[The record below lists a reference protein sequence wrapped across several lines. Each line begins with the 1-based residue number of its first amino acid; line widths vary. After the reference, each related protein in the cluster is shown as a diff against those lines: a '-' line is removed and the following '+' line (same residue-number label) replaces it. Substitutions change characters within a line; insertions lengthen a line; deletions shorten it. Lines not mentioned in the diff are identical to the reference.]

1 MSDIDD
7 LLESLKIAGVP
18 LEENIEKAFK
28 SVKIKDF
35 TDYSSD
41 DFWQDKPVIFMTTE
55 AGAVKNISAPH
66 MIATLL
72 HHLEI
77 KEGQHFL
84 LIGSKGG
91 YLAALLD
98 HLLGV
103 NGIVTIVEPHHEVL
117 EHTRNTLET
126 HKSKGVIRVLS
137 SSSMDYFEEFE
148 KPIDRVLITGAVRE
162 IPDILNVILQDSA
175 FILGPFGGS
184 VQQRLLKREKYGNQ
198 WLDTD
203 LGGVVFGP
211 MDAINAE
218 RNPLDPQVLAEGLED
233 SLALISDIIEID
245 EMTYQSIEQLILSL
259 RELPRDIPPISKIAS
274 EEEILE
280 HPVMDLIMS
289 EMEWLAPIWPIF
301 GHLIPMDII
310 SFNDSEDDESSM
322 AGGHRDLVP

>member
-7 LLESLKIAGVP
+7 LLESLKIAGVT
-18 LEENIEKAFK
+18 LDKNIENAFK
-28 SVKIKDF
+28 SVEISDF
-35 TDYSSD
+35 IEYPSD
-41 DFWQDKPVIFMTTE
+41 EFWQDKPVTFMITN

-77 KEGQHFL
+77 KEGLHFL
-84 LIGSKGG
+84 LMGAKGG

-98 HLLGV
+98 NILGV
-103 NGIVTIVEPHHEVL
+103 NGIVTIIEPHNEVL
-117 EHTRNTLET
+117 EHTRNTLENYE
-126 HKSKGVIRVLS
+126 SKGIIRVLS
-137 SSSMDYFEEFE
+137 SSSMDYFEDYE
-148 KPIDRVLITGAVRE
+148 KPINRVLITGAVRE
-162 IPDILNVILQDSA
+162 IPEVLNTILQDSA
-175 FILGPFGGS
+175 FILGPFGGT

-211 MDAINAE
+211 MDAINSE

-245 EMTYQSIEQLILSL
+245 EMTFQSVEQLILSL
-259 RELPRDIPPISKIAS
+259 RELPRDIPPISDIAS

-301 GHLIPMDII
+301 GHLISMDFV
-310 SFNDSEDDESSM
+310 SFIDSDEDRESM
-322 AGGHRDLVP
+322 AGGHKDLVP

>member
-1 MSDIDD
+1 LSDIDD
-7 LLESLKIAGVP
+7 LLESLKLAGVP
-18 LEENIEKAFK
+18 LDKNIESAFK
-28 SVKIKDF
+28 SVKIQDF
-35 TDYSSD
+35 LEYSSD
-41 DFWQDKPVIFMTTE
+41 DFWHDKPATFMTTE

-77 KEGQHFL
+77 KKGQHFL

-98 HLLGV
+98 QALGV
-103 NGIVTIVEPHHEVL
+103 KGIVTIIEPHHEVL
-117 EHTRNTLET
+117 EHTRNTLEN
-126 HKSKGVIRVLS
+126 HKSKGIIRVLS

-162 IPDILNVILQDSA
+162 IPEILNVILQDNA
-175 FILGPFGGS
+175 FILGPFGGT

-233 SLALISDIIEID
+233 SLILISEIIEID
-245 EMTYQSIEQLILSL
+245 EMTYQSVEQLIVSL
-259 RELPRDIPPISKIAS
+259 RELPRDIPTISEVAS
-274 EEEILE
+274 EDEILE

-289 EMEWLAPIWPIF
+289 EMEWLSPIWPIF
-301 GHLIPMDII
+301 SHLIPMDFI
-310 SFNDSEDDESSM
+310 SFTDSENDESSM
-322 AGGHRDLVP
+322 AGSHRDLVP